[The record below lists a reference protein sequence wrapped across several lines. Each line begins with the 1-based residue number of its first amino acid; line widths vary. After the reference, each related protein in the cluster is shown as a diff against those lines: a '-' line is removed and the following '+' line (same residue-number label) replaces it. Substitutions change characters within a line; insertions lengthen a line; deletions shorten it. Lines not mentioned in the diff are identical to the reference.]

1 MATRKFRDI
10 HVPVEI
16 LFLGVLV
23 GLDRKSELGERV
35 RHDFQRHVS
44 AGQVRGQLPGEKVC
58 IGAGDVHVEVRFEQ
72 QTVENLLEADALLNF
87 VDVDVMGF
95 VVNDA
100 ADDALVEPLS
110 ALGLLVSDVVQVEAD
125 DMILRN
131 TLSAQR
137 FPVQMEKRRLSRAP
151 RSHDDLDEMR
161 LTQTL
166 QAIEV
171 ARAWDEMRRS
181 VHGEILFLF

>member
-1 MATRKFRDI
+1 MRIAITGSEGMLGRTLQKTLSSHELFPLSKQRCDI
-10 HVPVEI
+10 TNPKVVHS
-16 LFLGVLV
+16 VLSDLRPDV
-23 GLDRKSELGERV
+23 V
-35 RHDFQRHVS
+35 IHC
-44 AGQVRGQLPGEKVC
+44 AAMTKVDKC
-58 IGAGDVHVEVRFEQ
+58 EVEQ
-72 QTVENLLEADALLNF
+72 QTVENVLEADALLNF

-125 DMILRN
+125 DVILRN

-171 ARAWDEMRRS
+171 ARARDEMRRS